1 MKYLLSIVILF
12 NIIFANNY
20 LPKTGY
26 CIQALSAT
34 KKNYLIKKFNSSYKY
49 ARIEK
54 INNYYVIR
62 FFQEKQ
68 PKELKKYLKK
78 IKKEYSSAFIRK
90 CDYIPE
96 RIVYPIIYK
105 NRQKIKKQKTVHK
118 YTDIHKDV
126 NCTIND
132 IKQLIAKGEYQ
143 KANEMISKIPK
154 IDEREEIFY
163 YKGLIAL
170 KLKNYKK
177 ACNIFSV
184 LSNLFNEPKYKYLNK
199 TACNKFN
206 YQNIKKNIKN
216 NPALALDLINKL
228 EKNSYFDNEL
238 KKYKVMIYLN
248 LAKYEK
254 AYELLKNMNIQN
266 EDIKNLY
273 LADLVELGK
282 FDEIF
287 KIKDYKKCEFY
298 KNNKY
303 FFKALENYKNKNYNK
318 AYFYASIYY
327 RHHQN
332 DKAVNLL
339 LAKIM
344 LKNKQIDNAFMYL
357 FNIDNYNISD
367 LKLFRNLF
375 YYEYDYIN
383 AFNIVNELKIR
394 GYSDEMNDEVSKE
407 YYLLKAYKEMK
418 NNNLNDALNYIK
430 EADNIKSDIDT
441 LSMLGEIYEKMGN
454 YDLAYKNYHDALI
467 FEPKNIYINKK
478 ILDILFKSN
487 KLADAK
493 DFALNSNLQEVKNYY
508 FILLAKNYLKNKNFV
523 MANKMLA
530 YVDGDYSNDYYN
542 LKGVVCF
549 NLHNYICAIKNLEK
563 TFDSK
568 DKIYYLIQAYNAIN
582 EKDKAK
588 KLLAYLKKYYKINN
602 DKLIGLYIELG
613 EYEK

>member
-1 MKYLLSIVILF
+1 MKLILF
-12 NIIFANNY
+12 ILILLNLTFANNQI
-20 LPKTGY
+20 PKSGY

-78 IKKEYSSAFIRK
+78 IKKEYTSAFIRK

-118 YTDIHKDV
+118 YTTMHKDV

-143 KANEMISKIPK
+143 KANELISKIPK

-184 LSNLFNEPKYKYLNK
+184 LSNLFNNTKYQYLSK
-199 TACNKFN
+199 KACYIFN
-206 YQNIKKNIKN
+206 IQNIKKNIKD
-216 NPALALDLINKL
+216 NPALALDLINKI
-228 EKNSYFDNEL
+228 EKNYSYNNEL

-254 AYELLKNMNIQN
+254 AYELLKNMDRQN

-273 LADLVELGK
+273 LMDLVELGK
-282 FDEIF
+282 FDEIRNVE
-287 KIKDYKKCEFY
+287 DYKKCDFY
-298 KNNKY
+298 KNNKT
-303 FFKALENYKNKNYNK
+303 FFIALENYKNKKYNK
-318 AYFYASIYY
+318 AYFYASKYY
-327 RHHQN
+327 KHHQN
-332 DKAVNLL
+332 DKAINLL

-344 LKNKQIDNAFMYL
+344 LKNMQIDNAFIYL
-357 FNIDNYNISD
+357 YNIDSYNISD
-367 LKLFRNLF
+367 LKLLRKLY
-375 YYEYDYIN
+375 YYEYDYKN
-383 AFNIVNELKIR
+383 AFDIVNELEKR
-394 GYSDEMNDEVSKE
+394 GYSDEMNDEITKQ
-407 YYLLKAYKEMK
+407 YYLLKAYKEIK
-418 NNNLNDALNYIK
+418 NNNLNKALNYAK
-430 EADNIKSDIDT
+430 EANDIKSDIDT
-441 LSMLGEIYEKMGN
+441 LSVLGEIYEKMKKYN
-454 YDLAYKNYHDALI
+454 LAYKNFHDAFI

-478 ILDILFKSN
+478 ILDILFESN

-493 DFALNSNLQEVKNYY
+493 DFAMNSNLQEVKNYY
-508 FILLAKNYLKNKNFV
+508 FILLSKKYLKNNNFV
-523 MANKMLA
+523 KANKMLS
-530 YVDGDYSNDYYN
+530 YVIGDNSNDYYY
-542 LKGVVCF
+542 LKGRICF
-549 NLHNYICAIKNLEK
+549 YLQNYKCVINNLEK

-568 DKIYYLIQAYNAIN
+568 DKIYYLIRAYNGLN
-582 EKDKAK
+582 NKDKAK
-588 KLLAYLKKYYKINN
+588 NLLAYLKKHYKINN

-613 EYEK
+613 ELKK